1 MSLFFDKNLIINELG
16 VKGGA
21 TLEDDDA
28 NTPTPDD
35 NDTPTG
41 DGPVDPPE
49 DNDSPTDDGD
59 DGPTD
64 PPEDN
69 NGPTDDDDDGPT
81 DSEDNDGPT
90 DDDDG
95 PTDPEDND
103 TPSDDSSTDG
113 GDTNELPDD
122 TPSDND
128 STDNDDIDDGPIDDD
143 DDSTDDG
150 DMEDF
155 DDTKQKTLSD
165 LEDNIFSSLTP
176 EQKAIKVVELKGSYV
191 ELFKA
196 CDDILEKINLI
207 PKENSTI
214 EVFENITNTLLD
226 LKTYI
231 EYYISRTYDTRSY
244 LENEVTL
251 QKYTTIFNAVK
262 EMFKE
267 ISKRK

>member
-1 MSLFFDKNLIINELG
+1 MSLFFDRNLIINELG

-21 TLEDDDA
+21 TLEDDDT

-49 DNDSPTDDGD
+49 DND
-59 DGPTD
+59 
-64 PPEDN
+64 
-69 NGPTDDDDDGPT
+69 GPTDDDDGPV
-81 DSEDNDGPT
+81 DPPEDNDGPT

-113 GDTNELPDD
+113 ADTNELPDD
-122 TPSDND
+122 TPSDDDSSDND
-128 STDNDDIDDGPIDDD
+128 DTDDIDDGPIDDD

-165 LEDNIFSSLTP
+165 LEDSIFSSLTP